1 MEDCIF
7 CKIARGDLPTEK
19 LMETDDVIAFN
30 DIHPQAPVHIQI
42 IPKKHIVSIK
52 EIEAGDR
59 ILESMFDIAN
69 KIARE
74 KGISER
80 GFRLVINCGPEAG
93 QSVMHL
99 HLHLLGGR
107 PMSWPPG

>member
-7 CKIARGDLPTEK
+7 CKIARGDLHTEK
-19 LMETDDVIAFN
+19 IMETDEVIAFN

-42 IPKKHIVSIK
+42 IPKKHIGSVR
-52 EIEAGDR
+52 EIEIGEK
-59 ILESMFDIAN
+59 ILEKMFDMAN
-69 KIARE
+69 KIAEER
-74 KGISER
+74 GISER
-80 GFRLVINCGPEAG
+80 GYRLVINCGPEAG

-107 PMSWPPG
+107 PMGWPPG